1 MGLAGSA
8 GTVRA
13 AFERVMQ
20 QVSTSNRMLPELL
33 HVFFT
38 NDCRMLEGDLHR
50 SLKELGLWSY
60 EGAGTEWFRADLET
74 VCGLVRHS

>member
-38 NDCRMLEGDLHR
+38 NDCRKLEGDLHR

-74 VCGLVRHS
+74 VRGLVQSG